1 MILMI
6 LMILMIM
13 MIIMIMMIMMIIFR
27 TSSRTKTKT
36 DLEEFRGELE
46 NNGVHIPG
54 LIFCNCEVKF
64 NYYIYTTALQPTIV
78 FHIHP
83 SVRKARI

>member
-1 MILMI
+1 M
-6 LMILMIM
+6 
-13 MIIMIMMIMMIIFR
+13 MIMMIMMIIFR

-64 NYYIYTTALQPTIV
+64 NYFYFFGTTSSFPYTPWSKKGKDLSSC
-78 FHIHP
+78 H
-83 SVRKARI
+83 